1 MCIRDRARVEKY
13 GIALGKDFQK
23 INDSI
28 RDRVAAL
35 EKNRNRTMQDMS
47 DIWNDLC
54 EVKNDEDIIALL
66 ENIDSVLQKGIP
78 STDQVD
84 FEELKDNLHKLLEDI
99 NTIKRTIQSRAQY
112 EEISKSMLEK
122 YEKSELEFD
131 VIPILK
137 DILTS
142 ICLLYT
148 SRCV

>member
-1 MCIRDRARVEKY
+1 MQTMLEGLGFAEYALLIKKRKEEELNNVDEIRSRQELRLDCEKFLEESNITRHTTYMNVCAYLKKGKGIQARVEKY

-66 ENIDSVLQKGIP
+66 ENIDSGF
-78 STDQVD
+78 T
-84 FEELKDNLHKLLEDI
+84 E
-99 NTIKRTIQSRAQY
+99 R
-112 EEISKSMLEK
+112 
-122 YEKSELEFD
+122 
-131 VIPILK
+131 
-137 DILTS
+137 
-142 ICLLYT
+142 YT
-148 SRCV
+148 EYGSG